1 LIIASAGVAIV
12 LIAGV
17 LITGVIPSGDRAGT
31 VTSSATPEASVS
43 ATPVESVEATPDVSE
58 SATPEASVEATPDV
72 SESATPEA
80 SVEATPDVSESATP
94 EVVIVSCADGGE
106 CAVGDF
112 GPGGSI
118 VFYVASS
125 PFTCAPDRAS
135 KCTYL
140 EATTAIG
147 TGPLCDVNK
156 YSRLRPF
163 EGIGLGSQ
171 NTYLAGA
178 CPGGTLAQTMSMTD
192 GGQSDWFVPSVAE
205 MQLAYDNAG
214 VIGLSVVK
222 NFSYWA
228 STLGNA
234 GSTAARLRTDINY
247 WNYNYGTASSG
258 NYVVPMRNF

>member
-1 LIIASAGVAIV
+1 
-12 LIAGV
+12 
-17 LITGVIPSGDRAGT
+17 
-31 VTSSATPEASVS
+31 
-43 ATPVESVEATPDVSE
+43 
-58 SATPEASVEATPDV
+58 
-72 SESATPEA
+72 
-80 SVEATPDVSESATP
+80 VSESATP
-94 EVVIVSCADGGE
+94 EVIIVSCADGGE

-112 GPGGSI
+112 GPGGGI

-156 YSRLRPF
+156 YSQLRPL

-205 MQLAYDNAG
+205 MQLAYNNAG
-214 VIGLSVVK
+214 VIGLSVGK